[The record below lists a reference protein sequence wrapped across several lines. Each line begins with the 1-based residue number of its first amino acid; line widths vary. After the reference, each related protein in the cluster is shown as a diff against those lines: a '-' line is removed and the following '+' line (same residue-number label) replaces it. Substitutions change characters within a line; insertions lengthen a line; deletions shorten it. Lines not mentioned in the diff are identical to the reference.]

1 MAEYEYAQNLDTA
14 RSLDNQASEKKREIR
29 LARKATPANPALS
42 FKEKISKYWPILA
55 VAAIFDLLA
64 VIPFVSVLFNITF
77 AGILFLY
84 FGPKRKEKTVSELQG
99 IVLPTLVGSAFD
111 WIFSI
116 LPVNIGT
123 AVIRIALHKE

>member
-14 RSLDNQASEKKREIR
+14 RSLDNQASEKKRETR
-29 LARKATPANPALS
+29 LARKTAPKDPVLS

-64 VIPFVSVLFNITF
+64 AIPFISVLFNIAF

-84 FGPKRKEKTVSELQG
+84 FGPKTKDKSVSELQG
-99 IVLPTLVGSAFD
+99 IVLPAFVGSAFD
-111 WIFSI
+111 WILSI